1 MHKPLSYTDPHPF
14 HLYFLSSFFAFKRLQ
29 YIEKDVDR
37 LMPEIELLN
46 PQEGS
51 RRLAPLEQ
59 QVSNQQKTVKS
70 LNIEYK
76 RKVMADLSKEAKD
89 LENNAATSVEE
100 MGKVFQIRIRP

>member
-1 MHKPLSYTDPHPF
+1 MVFGVRGKCNLSIITCLDFIILFIVP
-14 HLYFLSSFFAFKRLQ
+14 Q
-29 YIEKDVDR
+29 
-37 LMPEIELLN
+37 LN

-89 LENNAATSVEE
+89 LENNAAVAVDE
-100 MGKVFQIRIRP
+100 MGKVRMK